1 MWQKCEERLGLPIV
15 RPYPWRVIPAVDRG
29 LTIARGPIGTRRA
42 SRRMSNVE
50 GIPEWPTGR
59 IRATD
64 DARLAGKTIT
74 FPRAFYFVRRH
85 CLESE
90 SPAAPAPWRGS
101 GANDLSPQSAKAR
114 QGGQRMAY
122 RSKRRPAR
130 RAGSKTG
137 RGESISSAGDSDE
150 NRPKSV
156 CTFDFGGPKRLQCL
170 RAVGLRPDSIV
181 IRMRPY
187 VLPLK
192 GKGPKKIQLPKEVH
206 KVHTALCMCSQP
218 Y

>member
-1 MWQKCEERLGLPIV
+1 MPIV

-29 LTIARGPIGTRRA
+29 LTIACGPIGTRRA
-42 SRRMSNVE
+42 SRRTSNIE

-101 GANDLSPQSAKAR
+101 GATTRPKAR
-114 QGGQRMAY
+114 KPVRGTKEWHTGAKDGLRVERNQ
-122 RSKRRPAR
+122 R
-130 RAGSKTG
+130 RA
-137 RGESISSAGDSDE
+137 EA
-150 NRPKSV
+150 NR
-156 CTFDFGGPKRLQCL
+156 FHR
-170 RAVGLRPDSIV
+170 RAIPAK
-181 IRMRPY
+181 IRMRIRMHFCFRRAEEASMPTGSRAKAGFRWLPY
-187 VLPLK
+187 AVPLK
-192 GKGPKKIQLPKEVH
+192 GKRPKKVQLPKEAH
-206 KVHTALCMCSQP
+206 KVHTASLMSAQP
-218 Y
+218 YSSLAFRLWRKSA

>member
-1 MWQKCEERLGLPIV
+1 MPIV

-42 SRRMSNVE
+42 SRRTSNIE

-90 SPAAPAPWRGS
+90 SPTAPAPWRGS
-101 GANDLSPQSAKAR
+101 GANDFAPKRESPSERPKNGIQEQKGGLRVERNQRRAEANRFHRRAIPTRIGQNPYADPHALSPSAC
-114 QGGQRMAY
+114 
-122 RSKRRPAR
+122 
-130 RAGSKTG
+130 G
-137 RGESISSAGDSDE
+137 RG
-150 NRPKSV
+150 
-156 CTFDFGGPKRLQCL
+156 FDAYGQ
-170 RAVGLRPDSIV
+170 
-181 IRMRPY
+181 
-187 VLPLK
+187 
-192 GKGPKKIQLPKEVH
+192 
-206 KVHTALCMCSQP
+206 
-218 Y
+218 